1 MLHGKLH
8 HVGVIVPDQEQL
20 QQLCRL
26 FGVTLGRREY
36 VEEYQAD
43 CIFSEGER
51 GLVEFII
58 PRGGKLAQFNK
69 GMGGLHHIAIE
80 VDDLE
85 AVTAELASDGIQL
98 LEPAPVD
105 AGPLLINFVPPAFSR
120 GVRIEY
126 VQKVAGPAGPAAS
139 LNPSPNNPRGTT

>member
-1 MLHGKLH
+1 MLNGKLH

-20 QQLCRL
+20 DQLCRL

-36 VEEYQAD
+36 VKEYEAE

-51 GLVEFII
+51 GLIEFII

-69 GMGGLHHIAIE
+69 GLGGLHHIAIE
-80 VDDLE
+80 IDDLQ
-85 AVTAELASDGIQL
+85 AVTAELAADGVKL
-98 LEPAPVD
+98 LETTPVD

-126 VQKVAGPAGPAAS
+126 VQKTNSAPRPPAAS
-139 LNPSPNNPRGTT
+139 GPTTP